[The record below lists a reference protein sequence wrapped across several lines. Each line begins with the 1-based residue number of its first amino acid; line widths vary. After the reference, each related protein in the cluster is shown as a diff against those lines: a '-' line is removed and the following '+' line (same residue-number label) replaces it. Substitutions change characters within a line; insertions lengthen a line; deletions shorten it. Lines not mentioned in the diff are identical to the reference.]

1 MKTSA
6 AAAIGIRQDGEWDI
20 RERVIRRRVRGFAD
34 RWHRPTDCKA
44 HDVFEGDH
52 PAVDDGQAGDDA
64 TGLDPLAV
72 VAAEAGATRIVQR
85 EPQRPIEGNVLRA
98 RPEGDA
104 PETSPF

>member
-1 MKTSA
+1 M
-6 AAAIGIRQDGEWDI
+6 
-20 RERVIRRRVRGFAD
+20 VRRRVRGFAD
-34 RWHRPTDCKA
+34 RWHPPTDCKA

-52 PAVDDGQAGDDA
+52 PAVDDGQASDDA
-64 TGLDPLAV
+64 TGLHPLAV

-98 RPEGDA
+98 RPEEDA